1 MKKYSTVEVAK
12 LVGVSR
18 DTLHR
23 WIREKKVSAPP
34 AESFGGFRVR
44 LWTAADIERIK
55 KYKVDRFW
63 GKGGREKKKKRSK

>member
-1 MKKYSTVEVAK
+1 MKKHSTVEVAK
-12 LVGVSR
+12 LIGVSR

-23 WIREKKVSAPP
+23 WIREKKVFAPP
-34 AESFGGFRVR
+34 AESLGGFRVR
-44 LWTAADIERIK
+44 LWTVADVEKVR